1 MAANNAVEFFMF
13 VGQLKTEQRTGWT
26 HHDIKNVESVSDHMY
41 RMSMM
46 AMLLDAPD
54 IDKTR
59 CMKLALVHD
68 LAECIVGDI
77 TPHCG
82 VSAEEKDRR
91 EREALYKITKNI
103 PKQIAD
109 EVLDL
114 WEEYNKRETAEAKI
128 VKDLDRFE
136 MILQAFEYEKA
147 EQRPGELEMFYS
159 STKGKFCSAQVIS
172 WVENLYQ
179 RRKSFIEQSTE
190 PKDSQEDK

>member
-77 TPHCG
+77 TPYCG
-82 VSAEEKDRR
+82 VAPEEKDRR
-91 EREALYKITKNI
+91 EREAMHKITKNI

-147 EQRPGELEMFYS
+147 EQRPGELEIFYN

-179 RRKSFIEQSTE
+179 RRKDFIEQSTE
-190 PKDSQEDK
+190 PKDLQEDK